1 MTAILVCTHGH
12 AAKELIRSAEM
23 ICGVQKNT
31 SFVSFEEGMTVESLQ
46 HKIVKEVQTLNLE
59 KGILFLTDLKGGTPF
74 NVLVVLL
81 ENYKQSELVAGVN
94 IPLLLE
100 AFIQRDSQKIDKLA
114 DQSAIAAV
122 QGIYRYTMPTQ
133 QIEDDF

>member
-1 MTAILVCTHGH
+1 MGR
-12 AAKELIRSAEM
+12 K
-23 ICGVQKNT
+23 KNT

-74 NVLVVLL
+74 NVLIALL
-81 ENYKQSELVAGVN
+81 KNYKQSELVAGVN